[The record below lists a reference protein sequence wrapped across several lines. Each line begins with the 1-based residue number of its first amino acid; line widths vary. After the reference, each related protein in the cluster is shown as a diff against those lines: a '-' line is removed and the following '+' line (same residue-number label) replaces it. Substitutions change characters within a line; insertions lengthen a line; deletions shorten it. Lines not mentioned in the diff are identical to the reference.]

1 MIAFMSLSMPSVR
14 GVITAD
20 EKIVKRH
27 LGKLFKN
34 PRCQVGWNKNV
45 LFGFS

>member
-27 LGKLFKN
+27 LGFFVVTVSNINRLSK
-34 PRCQVGWNKNV
+34 
-45 LFGFS
+45 